1 MVKKKIR
8 TGVVGGSMNN
18 KWASQT
24 HIPALLKHPNLDITA
39 IGTSRMESAR
49 ESAGE
54 VGAALAF
61 DDAKKLAASE
71 AVDMVVVSVK
81 VPHHYGAVM
90 AAIQEG
96 KHIFCEWPLGAN
108 IAEATE
114 MATAAEQA
122 GIHHTVGLQARQDL
136 EVQTMKK
143 LVEDG
148 EIGEIVSCHMQVTT
162 RGKGGRTDQ
171 DTAYLLNKANGA
183 NLLTIT
189 GGHALD
195 ALQYIVGEFRELS
208 AITASRYNQAT
219 IQETGEVI
227 PKDTADQILIHGLSE
242 KGTPIS
248 VHIQDGVNSKFEIEI
263 QGKKG
268 ALRLTQKPSLGHVQ
282 FGNLTLEKLVYDSGS
297 NKGYAPSDAFD
308 AFEQINIAPE
318 PDSGLD
324 FPKEGVTLNV
334 AKAHHVFAKDILT
347 DTRFAPDFNHALKL
361 HQLLDRIEES
371 AATGKKLVW

>member
-1 MVKKKIR
+1 MKKKKIR

-39 IGTSRMESAR
+39 VGTSRMESAQQ
-49 ESAGE
+49 SAEE

-71 AVDMVVVSVK
+71 DVDMVVVSVK

-90 AAIQEG
+90 AAIQEK

-108 IAEATE
+108 TAEATE
-114 MATAAEQA
+114 MAKAAEQA

-136 EVQTMKK
+136 EVQTMKR
-143 LVEDG
+143 LVENG
-148 EIGEIVSCHMQVTT
+148 EIGEIVSCHMQVAT
-162 RGKGGRTDQ
+162 RGKGGSTDQ

-183 NLLTIT
+183 NLLTIN

-208 AITASRYNQAT
+208 AITASHYSHAT
-219 IQETGEVI
+219 IQETGEII

-248 VHIQDGVNSKFEIEI
+248 VHIQGGVNSKFEIEI

-282 FGNLTLEKLVYDSGS
+282 FGNLTLEKLVYESGS
-297 NKGYAPSDAFD
+297 NKGYEPNET
-308 AFEQINIAPE
+308 FEQISITAE
-318 PDSGLD
+318 PDGEPD

-334 AKAHHVFAKDILT
+334 AKAHYVFAKDILT

-371 AATGKKLVW
+371 AATGKKIVW

>member
-8 TGVVGGSMNN
+8 AGVVGGSMNN

-39 IGTSRMESAR
+39 VGTSRMESAR
-49 ESAGE
+49 QSAEE

-71 AVDMVVVSVK
+71 DVDMVVVSVK

-108 IAEATE
+108 TAEAAE

-148 EIGEIVSCHMQVTT
+148 TIGEIVSCHMQVAT

-171 DTAYLLNKANGA
+171 DTAYLLNRANGA
-183 NLLTIT
+183 NLLTIN
-189 GGHALD
+189 GGHSLD
-195 ALQYIVGEFRELS
+195 ALQYIVGEFHELS
-208 AITASRYNQAT
+208 AITSSHYNEAT

-227 PKDTADQILIHGLSE
+227 PKDTPDQILIQGSLE
-242 KGTPIS
+242 KGATVS
-248 VHIQDGVNSKFEIEI
+248 VHIQGGVNPKFELEI

-268 ALRLTQKPSLGHVQ
+268 VLRLTQNPSLGHVQ
-282 FGNLTLEKLVYDSGS
+282 FGNLMLEKLVYDPNSKQS
-297 NKGYAPSDAFD
+297 HAPNGD
-308 AFEQINIAPE
+308 FEPINIAPE
-318 PDSGLD
+318 PDSGPD
-324 FPKEGVTLNV
+324 FSKEGVTLNV
-334 AKAHHVFAKDILT
+334 AKAHDVFAGDILM
-347 DTRFAPDFNHALKL
+347 DTHLAPDFTHAVKL

-371 AATGKKLVW
+371 AATGRKIVW

>member
-8 TGVVGGSMNN
+8 AGIVGGSMNN

-24 HIPALLKHPNLDITA
+24 HIPALLKHSNLDITA
-39 IGTSRMESAR
+39 VGTSRMESAR
-49 ESAGE
+49 QSAEE

-71 AVDMVVVSVK
+71 DVDMVMVSVK

-90 AAIQEG
+90 AAIQER

-108 IAEATE
+108 TAEAAE

-148 EIGEIVSCHMQVTT
+148 TIGEIVSCHMQVAT

-171 DTAYLLNKANGA
+171 DTAYLLNRANGA
-183 NLLTIT
+183 NLLTIN
-189 GGHALD
+189 GGHSLD

-208 AITASRYNQAT
+208 AISSSRYNEAT

-227 PKDTADQILIHGLSE
+227 PKDTADQILIQGSLE
-242 KGTPIS
+242 KGATVS
-248 VHIQDGVNSKFEIEI
+248 VHIQGGVNPKFELEI

-268 ALRLTQKPSLGHVQ
+268 VLRLAQHPSLGHVQ
-282 FGNLTLEKLVYDSGS
+282 FGNLRLEKLVYDPNSKQSHAS
-297 NKGYAPSDAFD
+297 NGD
-308 AFEQINIAPE
+308 FEPINIVHE

-334 AKAHHVFAKDILT
+334 AKAHHVFAEDILT
-347 DTRFAPDFNHALKL
+347 DTRLAPDFNHALKL

-371 AATGKKLVW
+371 ATTGKKIMW

>member
-8 TGVVGGSMNN
+8 TGVVGGSLNN

-39 IGTSRMESAR
+39 VGTSRMESAR
-49 ESAGE
+49 QSAEE

-71 AVDMVVVSVK
+71 DVDMVVVSVK
-81 VPHHYGAVM
+81 VPHHYEAVM

-108 IAEATE
+108 TGEAAE

-148 EIGEIVSCHMQVTT
+148 TIGEIISCHMQVATT
-162 RGKGGRTDQ
+162 GKGGQVNQ
-171 DTAYLLNKANGA
+171 DTAYLLNRANGA
-183 NLLTIT
+183 NLLTIN
-189 GGHALD
+189 GGHSLD

-208 AITASRYNQAT
+208 AITSSHYNEAT

-227 PKDTADQILIHGLSE
+227 PKDTADQILIQGSLE
-242 KGTPIS
+242 KGATVS
-248 VHIQDGVNSKFEIEI
+248 VHIQGGVNPKFELEI

-268 ALRLTQKPSLGHVQ
+268 ILRLTQKPSLGHVQ
-282 FGNLTLEKLVYDSGS
+282 FGNLTLQKLVYDPSS
-297 NKGYAPSDAFD
+297 KQGYAPND
-308 AFEQINIAPE
+308 AFEQISITAE
-318 PDSGLD
+318 PDGGPD

-334 AKAHHVFAKDILT
+334 AKAHHVFAEDILT
-347 DTRFAPDFNHALKL
+347 DTRLAPDFNHALKL

-371 AATGKKLVW
+371 AATGKKIVW

>member
-8 TGVVGGSMNN
+8 VGVVGGSMNN

-24 HIPALLKHPNLDITA
+24 HIPALLKHPNLDIA
-39 IGTSRMESAR
+39 AVGTSRMESAR
-49 ESAGE
+49 QSAEE
-54 VGAALAF
+54 VGAVLAF

-71 AVDMVVVSVK
+71 DVDMVVVSIK

-108 IAEATE
+108 TTEAAE
-114 MATAAEQA
+114 MAKVAEKA
-122 GIHHTVGLQARQDL
+122 GIHHAVGLQARQDL

-143 LVEDG
+143 LVENG
-148 EIGEIVSCHMQVTT
+148 TIGEILSCHMQVAT
-162 RGKGGRTDQ
+162 RTKGGRTDQ
-171 DTAYLLNKANGA
+171 DTAYLLNRANGA
-183 NLLTIT
+183 NLLTIN

-208 AITASRYNQAT
+208 AITSSRYSESI

-242 KGTPIS
+242 KGAPIS
-248 VHIQDGVNSKFEIEI
+248 VHIQGGINPKFEIEI

-268 ALRLTQKPSLGHVQ
+268 VLRLTQKSTLGHVQ
-282 FGNLTLEKLVYDSGS
+282 FGNLTLEKLVYDPSS
-297 NKGYAPSDAFD
+297 KQGYAPND
-308 AFEQINIAPE
+308 AFEHISISAE
-318 PDSGLD
+318 PNSGPD

-361 HQLLDRIEES
+361 HQLLDLIEES
-371 AATGKKLVW
+371 AATGKKIVW